1 MENTDQEIVS
11 LVLAGNK
18 DAFAE
23 LLNRYK
29 EPIYRYCFR
38 LLNFHPH
45 DSEDATSETFLK
57 AYKALASYNSN
68 LKFSSWL
75 YRIAHNTAVNLI
87 RDKSKLF
94 YIDIENFWHIPD
106 TKTEE
111 SNFSKED
118 LEKIL
123 NKLNPIDKSLIILFH
138 LEEKSLK
145 EIGQIFKLT
154 ENTVAVKLR
163 RARLK
168 AKKLIQN

>member
-1 MENTDQEIVS
+1 MDKTDQE
-11 LVLAGNK
+11 LVTETLSG
-18 DAFAE
+18 DTEAFG
-23 LLNRYK
+23 LILNRYQD
-29 EPIYRYCFR
+29 PIYRYCFR

-57 AYKALASYNSN
+57 AYKSLASYNTN

-106 TKTEE
+106 SKTEE
-111 SNFSKED
+111 TNFTKAD
-118 LEKIL
+118 LEKVL
-123 NKLNPIDKSLIILFH
+123 SQLNPMDKSLIILFH

-154 ENTVAVKLR
+154 ENTVAVKLK

-168 AKKLIQN
+168 AKKFIK